1 MTQPI
6 SNRYMKSKTFV
17 DIHKSSKSQRT
28 ATWHG
33 FVARES
39 SERCGFLTKSLQ
51 TRWQV
56 HRRRD
61 TRCLWC
67 DGCQRFRD
75 THCHH
80 WPESGGSVPNCSHD
94 GTPLCLKHLS
104 HHWFRASLSNTLK
117 PASLLTLFGRYS
129 QKLLKRKSSA
139 RPACST
145 QVPWT
150 GEPRYYT
157 ASSLSVTA
165 HAAQT
170 LPSCRHTRV
179 HCIANSAHMVTYCQ
193 WHHFTNHLTGTATSA
208 PTN

>member
-61 TRCLWC
+61 TRCLRC

-117 PASLLTLFGRYS
+117 PAKSYWVSSFRMTVRASVPIQRGQAVFMSYSHSLEGIH
-129 QKLLKRKSSA
+129 K
-139 RPACST
+139 
-145 QVPWT
+145 
-150 GEPRYYT
+150 
-157 ASSLSVTA
+157 
-165 HAAQT
+165 
-170 LPSCRHTRV
+170 
-179 HCIANSAHMVTYCQ
+179 N
-193 WHHFTNHLTGTATSA
+193 
-208 PTN
+208 